1 MRKDAYDIDT
11 ERVCRDYAP
20 FSETTPT
27 QVAALVVVTVIRAGD
42 VTVAVLVLV
51 SIGAYVVS
59 AGNNCCP

>member
-1 MRKDAYDIDT
+1 MALIQSVYVGSVHR
-11 ERVCRDYAP
+11 

-59 AGNNCCP
+59 AGNNCCG